1 MAIRT
6 PVGRL
11 TVLTQL
17 DTRGGQSTSAPRTRG
32 KRNRRRPHGPN
43 TVEDCLENIPNRFS
57 LILVAAERTKQ
68 LLKGEQCL
76 IEDERTNKEVVT
88 ALREIA
94 ANVVQADMSD
104 FDENEVLN
112 TFAAT
117 AEDGL
122 PPAMD
127 DALPPAADD
136 DLPPAADEDLP
147 PAADD
152 DLLPPPADAGDEIAA
167 EA

>member
-1 MAIRT
+1 MARI
-6 PVGRL
+6 
-11 TVLTQL
+11 
-17 DTRGGQSTSAPRTRG
+17 
-32 KRNRRRPHGPN
+32 

-104 FDENEVLN
+104 FDENEILN
-112 TFAAT
+112 TFTAAGS
-117 AEDGL
+117 EDSL
-122 PPAMD
+122 PPALD

-136 DLPPAADEDLP
+136 DLPPVADDDLP
-147 PAADD
+147 PAIDGDD
-152 DLLPPPADAGDEIAA
+152 EEDVLPPPADSGDELSP

>member
-1 MAIRT
+1 MARI
-6 PVGRL
+6 
-11 TVLTQL
+11 
-17 DTRGGQSTSAPRTRG
+17 
-32 KRNRRRPHGPN
+32 

-68 LLKGEQCL
+68 LLKGEDCL
-76 IEDERTNKEVVT
+76 IEDDRTNKEVVT

-104 FDENEVLN
+104 FDENEMIEV
-112 TFAAT
+112 AS
-117 AEDGL
+117 DVGRDL
-122 PPAMD
+122 PPALDDALPPAAD

-136 DLPPAADEDLP
+136 DLP
-147 PAADD
+147 
-152 DLLPPPADAGDEIAA
+152 LPPPADAELAV

>member
-1 MAIRT
+1 MARI
-6 PVGRL
+6 
-11 TVLTQL
+11 
-17 DTRGGQSTSAPRTRG
+17 
-32 KRNRRRPHGPN
+32 

-104 FDENEVLN
+104 FDENEVLH

-117 AEDGL
+117 TEDSL

-152 DLLPPPADAGDEIAA
+152 DLLPPPADAGDELAA

>member
-1 MAIRT
+1 MARI
-6 PVGRL
+6 
-11 TVLTQL
+11 
-17 DTRGGQSTSAPRTRG
+17 
-32 KRNRRRPHGPN
+32 

-57 LILVAAERTKQ
+57 LVLVAAERTKQ

-104 FDENEVLN
+104 FDENEVLHAL
-112 TFAAT
+112 AAAG
-117 AEDGL
+117 AEDVL
-122 PPAMD
+122 PPALD
-127 DALPPAADD
+127 DDLPPAADGDLPPAADD
-136 DLPPAADEDLP
+136 DLPPAADGGM
-147 PAADD
+147 DD
-152 DLLPPPADAGDEIAA
+152 ELPPPADAGGELAA

>member
-1 MAIRT
+1 MARI
-6 PVGRL
+6 
-11 TVLTQL
+11 
-17 DTRGGQSTSAPRTRG
+17 
-32 KRNRRRPHGPN
+32 

-57 LILVAAERTKQ
+57 LILVAAERAKQ

-76 IEDERTNKEVVT
+76 IEDDRTNKEVVT

-94 ANVVQADMSD
+94 ANRVQVDLSD

-112 TFAAT
+112 SIDVAVS
-117 AEDGL
+117 AEDSL
-122 PPAMD
+122 PPALD

-136 DLPPAADEDLP
+136 LLPPPADDLLP
-147 PAADD
+147 PEAD
-152 DLLPPPADAGDEIAA
+152 DLLPPPADEVAL